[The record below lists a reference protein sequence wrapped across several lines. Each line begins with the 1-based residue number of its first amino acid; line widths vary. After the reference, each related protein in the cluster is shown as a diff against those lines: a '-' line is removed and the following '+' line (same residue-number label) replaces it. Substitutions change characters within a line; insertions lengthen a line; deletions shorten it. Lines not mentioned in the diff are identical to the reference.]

1 MKERITA
8 FNLIFGILIMLPK
21 KYKFKIF
28 SVFIFMLMGG
38 LLEFLSIGLMLPFLN
53 VLTNVSKNLDNLS
66 FNNSIFDIEIFSQMK
81 IENLALFLIIVIFSS
96 GFLRLYINWKTEL
109 ISASIGNKLG
119 SEAFKTLLFQKYEK
133 YLLLDTHKQIT
144 TITIQISKCVSA
156 INAFLL
162 MISSI
167 FICICISISLILIK
181 PIFTISLATIFFI
194 IYLIIVRY
202 AHNKLKRNSQ
212 VISNESKHSLKY
224 IKDSMTGFRDIK
236 LNQSESF
243 FLLNYRISDSK
254 LRVHT
259 AYSNFFAIFPRYAI
273 EPIII
278 AGVIFSSIFLYS
290 SSSSNIILPVLGV
303 FVLGSQK
310 LLPSIQQIYTA
321 WARLKNSQSDLENV
335 YSLISQKKLINK
347 NQTISQNKQNI
358 KRKEFIF
365 SEIILEN
372 IRYRYPSSKNDVL
385 KDLNLKIKA
394 GEIIGIKG
402 ESGAGKTTLVDIIAG
417 LLVPYSGK
425 IFINGKKIS
434 KNKSKYQKIWSE
446 NISYIPQHIFLSDQ
460 PIANNVAFGI
470 PNDLINIERVKKCLT
485 MAQLSNFADN
495 STNNLKFKNIGD
507 SGIRMSGGQRQ
518 RLAIARALYRNSK
531 ILIIDEGTSS
541 LDSITEEEIIK
552 LIKNLSEKITIIMI
566 AHRLSTLTICNKII
580 EIQNGS
586 IKNMS

>member
-1 MKERITA
+1 M
-8 FNLIFGILIMLPK
+8 
-21 KYKFKIF
+21 
-28 SVFIFMLMGG
+28 
-38 LLEFLSIGLMLPFLN
+38 
-53 VLTNVSKNLDNLS
+53 
-66 FNNSIFDIEIFSQMK
+66 
-81 IENLALFLIIVIFSS
+81 
-96 GFLRLYINWKTEL
+96 
-109 ISASIGNKLG
+109 
-119 SEAFKTLLFQKYEK
+119 
-133 YLLLDTHKQIT
+133 
-144 TITIQISKCVSA
+144 
-156 INAFLL
+156 
-162 MISSI
+162 
-167 FICICISISLILIK
+167 
-181 PIFTISLATIFFI
+181 
-194 IYLIIVRY
+194 
-202 AHNKLKRNSQ
+202 
-212 VISNESKHSLKY
+212 
-224 IKDSMTGFRDIK
+224 
-236 LNQSESF
+236 
-243 FLLNYRISDSK
+243 
-254 LRVHT
+254 
-259 AYSNFFAIFPRYAI
+259 
-273 EPIII
+273 
-278 AGVIFSSIFLYS
+278 
-290 SSSSNIILPVLGV
+290 GV

-335 YSLISQKKLINK
+335 YSL
-347 NQTISQNKQNI
+347 ISQNKQNI